1 MIRRFK
7 KGDAVEVIS
16 GRDKG
21 KSGKITQVFRQE
33 DMVVVDGINIRFKH
47 IRARRRGE
55 VGQRVQFA
63 APLAAAK
70 VQLVC
75 PHCSKRT
82 RVSIEMRNDKRV
94 RFCKKCKQAI

>member
-1 MIRRFK
+1 MTKRFK
-7 KGDAVEVIS
+7 KGDTVEVIR
-16 GRDKG
+16 GRDRG
-21 KSGKITQVFRQE
+21 KSGKITQVFKQE
-33 DMVVVDGINIRFKH
+33 DMVVVDGVNIRFKH
-47 IRARRRGE
+47 LRAKRRGE

-82 RVSIEMRNDKRV
+82 RVAVEFSDNKRV
-94 RFCKKCKQAI
+94 RLCKKCKQVI